1 MILNSI
7 LLTLCSSWILRHPPS
22 PCSKCS
28 ASCDVRAVGR
38 LGALDKERPTS
49 YQCHSV
55 FQIHSIFALPAVLTS
70 KAELEKKIANEP
82 LENSCVSGESEV
94 LSALQLELPAL
105 KLPKETR
112 FPQRSQSQVTLQ
124 PLRFGASFLYQDFT
138 CKSARA
144 GRCKGCVFL
153 EALTRAALNFLGR

>member
-1 MILNSI
+1 MDGWNISQQLDSQA
-7 LLTLCSSWILRHPPS
+7 S
-22 PCSKCS
+22 PKSMQQMTCS

-38 LGALDKERPTS
+38 LSALEKERPATS
-49 YQCHSV
+49 VTQCSKFTAFLHSR
-55 FQIHSIFALPAVLTS
+55 VLTFE
-70 KAELEKKIANEP
+70 AELEKKVANEP
-82 LENSCVSGESEV
+82 LENICVSGELEV

-105 KLPKETR
+105 KLPKGTR
-112 FPQRSQSQVTLQ
+112 FPQRFQSQVTLQ